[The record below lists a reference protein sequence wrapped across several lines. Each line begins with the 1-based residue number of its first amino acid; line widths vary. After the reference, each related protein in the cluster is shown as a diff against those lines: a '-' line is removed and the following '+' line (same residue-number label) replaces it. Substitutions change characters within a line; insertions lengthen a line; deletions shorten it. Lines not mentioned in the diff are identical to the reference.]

1 MNVNIKNKDFA
12 AVYDTASN
20 VELINEEVLKKLKHH
35 FFRDRRLQKRL
46 KTVGGDTSSVGR
58 AFLKVRIG
66 KITSYLDFE
75 VIKGKN
81 FDYELL
87 IGLDAIKKFK
97 LMQDENLNVLQRDR
111 ETYIRLEKPRKLIRF
126 EGSKLNLINKDEFI
140 EEFVVNSCTRVDD
153 DDHDLTTS
161 QRNQITKLIDK
172 YINCFAS
179 DKYDVGRIKSDEA
192 HIRLAVDRY
201 VAQRPYKCSAADKK
215 EIETQVKKL
224 LEAGL
229 VSESTSPFASPV
241 TMVNKKGEGR
251 SRLCIDLRQLNKLVI
266 PESGPM
272 PLIEDLIEKT
282 AGCVYFS
289 VFDINSAF
297 WAIPIRIED
306 RHKLAFVTQD
316 GHYEF
321 NVLPFGYRNSPIIF
335 QRILS
340 GIIRRRGLSGF
351 CTNFMDDVLVFSKSF
366 EEHMEHVER
375 FLKAVQDE
383 GFKLKMIKCKFA
395 KKSIRYL
402 GHVISNDEV
411 RPMSDGL
418 AAIKDYPQ
426 PKNVSQVRQFL
437 GKVNFYHRFIDDC
450 SNRMEPL
457 HNLLRTGV
465 EFNWSADCERAFREL
480 KECLCEPPI
489 LQIYDPNKLCYLYT
503 DASGVGVSG
512 VLKQEDENGNLR
524 PVGYFS
530 KKLKD
535 TLKKKPAIYLE
546 ALAIKESIL
555 FWQYKLI
562 GREFIVVS
570 DHKPLQNLKLKA
582 RPDEELGDLVVF
594 LSQFSFR
601 IIYQPGKE
609 NVEADAL
616 SRNPVLEW
624 FENEQL
630 IRTTNLITRKELE
643 EDQRSNERL
652 DKKLLQKHKI
662 LFKVKNGRKR
672 IILTEELGAE
682 LVRRVHH
689 EFGHIGAKAMLNT
702 IRPYYSIRNLDRII
716 NDYCSKCTVCIQNK
730 SRRKKLIGLLKKLG
744 PPTRPFEV
752 MSLDTVGGLG
762 GNNSPKRYLHIL
774 VDHFTKYAWIVT
786 SKNQT
791 ASEFI
796 NLVKQVADK
805 HRIGKL
811 LMDQYTGINS
821 KRLRAYLKRNRIDF
835 LFTPVDFASANGNVE
850 RLNQTLINRLRCK
863 FNDGNQHR
871 AWSVLANECL
881 VEYNRTVHSVTGYP
895 PVYLLSGEEVKICPI
910 ELRADDLDEA
920 RKIAF
925 KRIIE
930 NHLKNKQRV
939 DKNKV
944 DGEFEVGEWVY
955 VEAAS
960 STNRNKLDR
969 LRTGPF
975 EVMERVS
982 PLIYRVAAGR
992 RKQQANFF
1000 HSNQLTKAPHPEGLS
1015 SSGGEM

>member
-20 VELINEEVLKKLKHH
+20 VELINEKVLTKLKHH

-46 KTVGGDTSSVGR
+46 KTVGGDATSVGR

-66 KITSYLDFE
+66 KITSYIDFQ
-75 VIKGKN
+75 VIKSDK

-87 IGLDAIKKFK
+87 IGLDAIKRFK

-111 ETYIRLEKPRKLIRF
+111 ETYIRLEKPKNLIRF
-126 EGSKLNLINKDEFI
+126 EESKLNLINKSDFVDEFI
-140 EEFVVNSCTRVDD
+140 VNCCTKADD
-153 DDHDLTTS
+153 DDHDLSKS
-161 QRNQITKLIDK
+161 QVNQIKKIVDQ

-179 DKYDVGRIKSDEA
+179 DKYDVGKIKSGEA
-192 HIRLAVDRY
+192 HIRLAVDKY

-215 EIETQVKKL
+215 EIETQVRKL
-224 LEAGL
+224 LDAGL

-282 AGCVYFS
+282 SGCIYFS

-340 GIIRRRGLSGF
+340 GIIRRKGLSKF

-366 EEHMEHVER
+366 EEHMEHIER
-375 FLKAVQDE
+375 FLKAVREE
-383 GFKLKMIKCKFA
+383 GFKLKMVKCKFA

-418 AAIKDYPQ
+418 AAIRNYPQ
-426 PKNVSQVRQFL
+426 PKNASQVRQFL

-457 HNLLRTGV
+457 HHLLRTGV
-465 EFNWSADCERAFREL
+465 EFNWTVECETAFQEL
-480 KECLCEPPI
+480 KKHLCEAPI
-489 LQIYDPNKLCYLYT
+489 LQIYDPDKLSYLYT

-535 TLKKKPAIYLE
+535 TLRKKPAIYLE

-582 RPDEELGDLVVF
+582 RPDEELGELVVF

-624 FENEQL
+624 FENEEI

-643 EDQRSNERL
+643 EDQWANRDL
-652 DKKLLQKHKI
+652 DKKLLRKHKV
-662 LFKVKNGRKR
+662 LFKVKNGKKR
-672 IILTEELGAE
+672 VILSEELGAE
-682 LVRRVHH
+682 LIRRVHH
-689 EFGHIGAKAMLNT
+689 EFGHIGAKATANT
-702 IRPYYSIRNLDRII
+702 IRPHYSIRKVDKLIK
-716 NDYCSKCTVCIQNK
+716 DYCDRCTVCIMNK
-730 SRRKKLIGLLKKLG
+730 SRRKKLIGLLEKLG

-752 MSLDTVGGLG
+752 MSLDTVGGFA
-762 GNNSPKRYLHIL
+762 GNNSPKRYLHLL
-774 VDHFTKYAWIVT
+774 VDHFTKFAWMIT
-786 SKNQT
+786 SRNQT
-791 ASEFI
+791 ANEFI
-796 NLVKQVADK
+796 NLVKQVAEK
-805 HRIGKL
+805 YQIGTL

-821 KRLRAYLKRNRIDF
+821 KRLRAYLKAKRVEFI
-835 LFTPVDFASANGNVE
+835 FTPVDFASANGNVE
-850 RLNQTLINRLRCK
+850 RLNQTLVNRLRCK
-863 FNDGNQHR
+863 FNDGNER
-871 AWSVLANECL
+871 KAWPGLMKECL

-895 PVYLLSGEEVKICPI
+895 PVYLLYGEEVEVCPI
-910 ELRADDLDEA
+910 KLEASDLDEA
-920 RKIAF
+920 RRRAF
-925 KRIIE
+925 ENIMKNHRENKR
-930 NHLKNKQRV
+930 RT
-939 DKNKV
+939 DKNKI
-944 DGEFEVGEWVY
+944 DGDFEVGEQVY
-955 VEAAS
+955 VEAGS
-960 STNRNKLDR
+960 STNRNKLAR

-975 EVMERVS
+975 EIEQKASTLM
-982 PLIYRVAAGR
+982 YRVGAGR
-992 RKQQANFF
+992 RKRDANMF
-1000 HSNQLTKAPHPEGLS
+1000 HGNQLTRAPAPRRAL
-1015 SSGGEM
+1015 GGEM